1 MPLNFL
7 DGGRHKSRF
16 SKQLAATA
24 RSSSRLVFTAFV
36 CARTASAFFSFSRF
50 LFHSIFIG
58 FSDFQQRNDWHCR
71 LTVVKWSMQE
81 NDIFLVRWGSCAGD
95 TLLPKNVQRR
105 QWVNRNHRHKVVFN
119 VAGNS
124 LCRTVLKLYE
134 WRLFLRMRVYSRLFI
149 MCSNTSIEVFF
160 HFLIKGGGV
169 GWIVCPIRG

>member
-7 DGGRHKSRF
+7 DRGRHESPLF
-16 SKQLAATA
+16 QTLTATP
-24 RSSSRLVFTAFV
+24 RSSSRLVFLPRSFAQSGSLLSFPV
-36 CARTASAFFSFSRF
+36 LAFSFITI
-50 LFHSIFIG
+50 SIA

-134 WRLFLRMRVYSRLFI
+134 WRLFYACAFIRVYLSCVR
-149 MCSNTSIEVFF
+149 T
-160 HFLIKGGGV
+160 
-169 GWIVCPIRG
+169 PP